1 MKILLLLRH
10 AKSSWKDESLPDHER
25 PLAKRGFRD
34 APRIG
39 QLLREENLHPDL
51 ILSSTSRRTRQTVE
65 LVTDASG
72 FGGDVRWLEE
82 LYAAPPEEYL
92 EAVRALPD
100 TYGCVMVVGHNPG
113 LEELLDLLTGEAE
126 SLTTAALAQVN
137 LPIHS
142 WSDLSMETQGKLVNI
157 WRSKEL

>member
-142 WSDLSMETQGKLVNI
+142 WSDLSMGTQGKLVNI